1 MTLYFCKQGINKGH
15 RFLKCRSQ
23 PRCGAFKWI
32 DLSDEESHEATTTME
47 EKVTEGG
54 KVKVT
59 VEGNCTFKMN
69 MEGIVSDISALRT
82 IPSIGEA
89 MTDIPYG
96 MESKLGN
103 GIDLAQ
109 LHYLGVSMGMA
120 KGDSTFIRLVSAAG
134 IGFFYVE
141 RKNPQKMTE
150 KLEFR
155 KYDPW
160 VNCLTLFTEA
170 KMK

>member
-54 KVKVT
+54 KVK
-59 VEGNCTFKMN
+59 
-69 MEGIVSDISALRT
+69 RT